1 MTNEV
6 KTFRERLAAA
16 IAEGVVGRQELI
28 ARVAQ
33 MPVERL
39 AALPPMAIAML
50 GPAGLAAVA
59 GKRSDMTGLVP
70 RASSTGKVVPTI
82 TPPPSPNRHPL
93 LFPAL
98 LAGAILMAGL
108 VVDAARPVLM
118 SWRDPGFRPIRM
130 SDWPRCPRLAPQV
143 DGCIYRVGSTR
154 LSLAGAAQ
162 SLGMGVEQLSSVNPA
177 FASSPD
183 KSLPAETSLVVWRG
197 ILRLKGEQ

>member
-1 MTNEV
+1 MTNEA
-6 KTFRERLAAA
+6 KTFRERLAVA

-50 GPAGLAAVA
+50 GPGGLAAVA
-59 GKRSDMTGLVP
+59 RKRSDMTGLVS
-70 RASSTGKVVPTI
+70 RASSTGKATPPI
-82 TPPPSPNRHPL
+82 PPPSSPALHPL
-93 LFPAL
+93 RFPAL

-108 VVDAARPVLM
+108 VADIARPVLM
-118 SWRDPGFRPIRM
+118 NWREPGFRPIRT
-130 SDWPRCPRLAPQV
+130 SVWPRCPRLDV
-143 DGCIYRVGSTR
+143 RIDGCIYRVGSSR

-162 SLGMGVEQLSSVNPA
+162 LLGMRVEQLSSVNPA

-183 KSLPAETSLVVWRG
+183 KSLPADTSLVVWRG
-197 ILRLKGEQ
+197 VLTLKGEQ